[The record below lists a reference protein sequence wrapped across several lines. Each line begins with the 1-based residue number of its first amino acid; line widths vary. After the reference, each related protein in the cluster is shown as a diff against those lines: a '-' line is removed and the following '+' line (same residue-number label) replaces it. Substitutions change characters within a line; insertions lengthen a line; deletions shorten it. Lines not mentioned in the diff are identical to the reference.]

1 MYNQIQTKHRD
12 NEIGT
17 ESKTTKLKFKEN
29 NQKNKLDTR
38 GLRITRIWKTRR
50 GGGVLFASVLDRK
63 WSRPGLVL
71 SIYNEF

>member
-12 NEIGT
+12 NELGR
-17 ESKTTKLKFKEN
+17 KAKKKKFKEN
-29 NQKNKLDTR
+29 NKKNKLDTR

-63 WSRPGLVL
+63 WSRSGLVL

>member
-12 NEIGT
+12 NELGR
-17 ESKTTKLKFKEN
+17 KAKKKKFKEN
-29 NQKNKLDTR
+29 NKKNKLDTR
-38 GLRITRIWKTRR
+38 GIRITRIWKTRG

-63 WSRPGLVL
+63 WSRSGLVL

>member
-12 NEIGT
+12 NELGRKAKKKKI
-17 ESKTTKLKFKEN
+17 FKEN
-29 NQKNKLDTR
+29 NKKNKLDTR

-63 WSRPGLVL
+63 WSRSGLVL